1 MLNNSDLQQI
11 TINYTDKTVH
21 LDPGCSFD
29 VTWSCGGGQFS
40 ASLNKSTQQ
49 QNQPDSIPKP
59 NYKILTKNELTTTTK
74 LEAAIMPKSYI
85 KYIENEGENKTNEI
99 EYDLDREDLEWLKLI
114 NLKRKEKG
122 YNFIDD
128 IVFEKAINLLE
139 KESYFQYVKT
149 GQANASTLPL
159 TDEDAPCCICN

>member
-1 MLNNSDLQQI
+1 
-11 TINYTDKTVH
+11 
-21 LDPGCSFD
+21 
-29 VTWSCGGGQFS
+29 
-40 ASLNKSTQQ
+40 
-49 QNQPDSIPKP
+49 
-59 NYKILTKNELTTTTK
+59 
-74 LEAAIMPKSYI
+74 MPKSYI

-139 KESYFQYVKT
+139 KESYFQVFFY
-149 GQANASTLPL
+149 
-159 TDEDAPCCICN
+159 